1 MAARLATSTVSAFSF
16 LNVGVAGAG
25 WAANDRVEA
34 GRRERR
40 VLARVSRAAWRPR
53 AADRERD
60 WALAS
65 ARAQGV
71 SIRVLAGAVGLSAAR
86 VHQLLADAALD
97 ELDDALGQLREV
109 GSWPAPED
117 PDAGEDVELA
127 GRELVADRLDDE
139 VDWLRQVA
147 GWLVQLDA
155 GGHPPALNLRPSEDW
170 PERAVVAVHLARA
183 AAVIDRI
190 AADIGELARARRI
203 QDLAVAAVRPEH
215 RAERRRRLA
224 EPDLDFATFCRT
236 KRMSIA
242 DRPQLERG
250 WDAWQAERFRRGEI
264 DQHPDYADNPYRPL

>member
-1 MAARLATSTVSAFSF
+1 MAV
-16 LNVGVAGAG
+16 
-25 WAANDRVEA
+25 NDRVEA

-40 VLARVSRAAWRPR
+40 VLARVSRAAWRLR

-86 VHQLLADAALD
+86 VHQLLADTALD

-109 GSWPAPED
+109 GWPAPED

-155 GGHPPALNLRPSEDW
+155 GGYPPAVNLRPSGDW

-224 EPDLDFATFCRT
+224 EPDLDFATFCRA

-242 DRPQLERG
+242 GRPQLERG

-264 DQHPDYADNPYRPL
+264 DQRPDCADNPYRPL